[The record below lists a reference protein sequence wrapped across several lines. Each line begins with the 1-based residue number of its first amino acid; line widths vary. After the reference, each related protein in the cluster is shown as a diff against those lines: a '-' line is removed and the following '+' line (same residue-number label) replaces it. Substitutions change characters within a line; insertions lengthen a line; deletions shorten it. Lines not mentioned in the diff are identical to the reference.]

1 MGPDSSPVPSGSGLS
16 VLNTL
21 KSPNKMMFSKFSVD
35 IRGHMRKK
43 YYSSLLC
50 MAGIIIAG
58 LAMFL
63 AAVLKA

>member
-1 MGPDSSPVPSGSGLS
+1 M
-16 VLNTL
+16 TQ
-21 KSPNKMMFSKFSVD
+21 
-35 IRGHMRKK
+35 RKK